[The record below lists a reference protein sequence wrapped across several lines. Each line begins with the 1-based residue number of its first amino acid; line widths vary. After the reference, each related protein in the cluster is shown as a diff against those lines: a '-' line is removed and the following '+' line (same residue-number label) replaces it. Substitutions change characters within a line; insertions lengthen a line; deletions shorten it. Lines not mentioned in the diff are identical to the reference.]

1 VNVTFAAAPRIS
13 GIDTKMIGREMV
25 TSAYLLHGDEPALIE
40 TGPSLSREAVG
51 KGLAELGIGLDD
63 LAHVVVTHI
72 HLDHAGGVGTLARA
86 YPRAAIWVHQ
96 RGAPHLVDP
105 TRLVSSVE
113 RVYGA
118 ERARAFFGG
127 VEPTPADRLRAV
139 DDGDV
144 IAMGG
149 RSLEVLYTPGHAS
162 HHVALVDSE
171 TGAVFA
177 GDAIG
182 VHLPDVKV
190 LRPATPPPDIDVELM
205 VRSIERIRDRARSV
219 LLLSHFGAV
228 AEVQAMCALAILRI
242 RGWAEDVRE
251 ALGRTTDVD
260 EIAKVLEERVISES
274 VADAGPDA
282 DMERYEML
290 SSVQV
295 NAMGLIRYWRKRWE
309 RAAAEGGASA
319 N

>member
-1 VNVTFAAAPRIS
+1 VNVTFAAAPGIS
-13 GIDTKMIGREMV
+13 GIDTRMIGREMV
-25 TSAYLLHGDEPALIE
+25 TSAYLLHGDEPALVE
-40 TGPSLSREAVG
+40 TGPSLSRDAVNQ
-51 KGLAELGIGLDD
+51 GLTELGIGPND

-72 HLDHAGGVGTLARA
+72 HLDHAGGVGTLART
-86 YPRAAIWVHQ
+86 YPRAAIWVHE

-105 TRLVSSVE
+105 TRLMSSVE

-118 ERARAFFGG
+118 EQARAFFGG

-139 DDGDV
+139 DEGDV
-144 IAMGG
+144 ISLGG

-190 LRPATPPPDIDVELM
+190 LRPATPPPDIDVELA

-228 AEVQAMCALAILRI
+228 PEVNALCDLAVLRI
-242 RGWAEDVRE
+242 RGWADDVRE
-251 ALGRTTDVD
+251 ALGRTDDVD
-260 EIAKVLEERVISES
+260 EIAKALEERATSEYL
-274 VADAGPDA
+274 ADAGEGA

-290 SSVQV
+290 SRVQV
-295 NAMGLIRYWRKRWE
+295 NAMGLIRYWRRRWE
-309 RAAAEGGASA
+309 REAAAPEEID
-319 N
+319 

>member
-1 VNVTFAAAPRIS
+1 MNATFRAAPGIS
-13 GIDTKMIGREMV
+13 GIDTKMINREMV
-25 TSAYLLHGDEPALIE
+25 TSAYLLQGNEPALVE

-51 KGLAELGIGLDD
+51 EGLAELGIGPND
-63 LAHVVVTHI
+63 LAHIVVTHI
-72 HLDHAGGVGTLARA
+72 HLDHAGGVGSLART

-96 RGAPHLVDP
+96 RGAPHLADP
-105 TRLVSSVE
+105 TRLVSSVQ

-118 ERARAFFGG
+118 DRARAYFGG
-127 VEPTPADRLRAV
+127 VEPTPADRLRSV
-139 DDGDV
+139 DEGDV
-144 IAMGG
+144 IAMGE

-162 HHVALVDSE
+162 HHIALVDSE

-205 VRSIERIRDRARSV
+205 VQSIERIRERTRSV

-228 AEVQAMCALAILRI
+228 PEVNAICDLAILRV

-251 ALGRTTDVD
+251 ALGRSDDVD
-260 EIAKVLEERVISES
+260 EIAKGLQERVTAEDL
-274 VADAGPDA
+274 ADAGEGA
-282 DMERYEML
+282 DMERYEIL

-309 RAAAEGGASA
+309 REAAASPGTV
-319 N
+319 

>member
-1 VNVTFAAAPRIS
+1 VNVTFAAAPGIS
-13 GIDTKMIGREMV
+13 GIDTKMIGREFV
-25 TSAYLLHGDEPALIE
+25 TSAYLLHGDQPTLIE

-51 KGLAELGIGLDD
+51 EGLTELGIGPDD

-86 YPRAAIWVHQ
+86 YPRAEIWVHQ

-105 TRLVSSVE
+105 TRLVSSVQ

-118 ERARAFFGG
+118 DRASAFFGG
-127 VEPTPADRLRAV
+127 VEPTPADRLRAL

-205 VRSIERIRDRARSV
+205 VQSIERIRDRTRSV

-228 AEVQAMCALAILRI
+228 PEVNAICDLAVLRV

-251 ALGRTTDVD
+251 ALGRTDDVD
-260 EIAKVLEERVISES
+260 EIAKVLE
-274 VADAGPDA
+274 
-282 DMERYEML
+282 
-290 SSVQV
+290 
-295 NAMGLIRYWRKRWE
+295 
-309 RAAAEGGASA
+309 
-319 N
+319 

>member
-1 VNVTFAAAPRIS
+1 MNATFRAAPGIS

-25 TSAYLLHGDEPALIE
+25 TSAYLLHGNEPGLVE

-51 KGLAELGIGLDD
+51 EGLAELGIGPDD
-63 LAHVVVTHI
+63 LAHIVVTHI

-86 YPRAAIWVHQ
+86 YPRASIWVHQ
-96 RGAPHLVDP
+96 RGAPHLADP
-105 TRLVSSVE
+105 TRLVSSVQ

-118 ERARAFFGG
+118 DRARAYFGG
-127 VEPTPADRLRAV
+127 VEPTPADRLRSV
-139 DDGDV
+139 DEGDV
-144 IAMGG
+144 IAMGE

-205 VRSIERIRDRARSV
+205 VQSIERIRERTRSM

-228 AEVQAMCALAILRI
+228 PEVNAICDLAILRV

-251 ALGRTTDVD
+251 SLGRTDDVD
-260 EIAKVLEERVISES
+260 EIAKALQERVTAEDL
-274 VADAGPDA
+274 ADAGEGA

-309 RAAAEGGASA
+309 REAAASPETA
-319 N
+319 

>member
-1 VNVTFAAAPRIS
+1 VNVTFGAAPGIS
-13 GIDTKMIGREMV
+13 GIDTKMLGREMV
-25 TSAYLLHGDEPALIE
+25 TSAYLLHGDEPTLVE
-40 TGPSLSREAVG
+40 TGPSLSRDAVG
-51 KGLAELGIGLDD
+51 EGLAELGIGRDD

-72 HLDHAGGVGTLARA
+72 HLDHAGGVGTLARSF
-86 YPRAAIWVHQ
+86 PRATIWVHH

-105 TRLVSSVE
+105 TKLVSSVE

-118 ERARAFFGG
+118 ERAHAYFGG
-127 VEPTPADRLRAV
+127 VEPAPAERIRSV

-144 IAMGG
+144 IRLGA

-190 LRPATPPPDIDVELM
+190 LRPATPPPDIDVELA
-205 VRSIERIRDRARSV
+205 VQSIERIRDRTRSV
-219 LLLSHFGAV
+219 LLLSHYGTVPEF
-228 AEVQAMCALAILRI
+228 QAMCDLAILRI

-251 ALGRTTDVD
+251 ALGRTDDVD
-260 EIAKVLEERVISES
+260 EIVKVLQERVTAEDL
-274 VADAGPDA
+274 ADAGEGA
-282 DMERYEML
+282 DMEKYEML

-309 RAAAEGGASA
+309 REAAESASGT
-319 N
+319 

>member
-1 VNVTFAAAPRIS
+1 VNVTFQAAPGIS

-25 TSAYLLHGDEPALIE
+25 TSAYLLHGDEPALVE
-40 TGPSLSREAVG
+40 TGPSLSREAIG
-51 KGLAELGIGLDD
+51 EGLSELGIGPDD

-72 HLDHAGGVGTLARA
+72 HLDHAGGVGTLARSF
-86 YPRAAIWVHQ
+86 PRATIWVHH

-127 VEPTPADRLRAV
+127 VEPTPAERLRAV

-144 IAMGG
+144 IPLGG

-190 LRPATPPPDIDVELM
+190 LRPATPPPDIDVELA
-205 VRSIERIRDRARSV
+205 VQSIERIRGRTQSV
-219 LLLSHFGAV
+219 LLLSHYGAV
-228 AEVQAMCALAILRI
+228 PEVNAICDLAILRI
-242 RGWAEDVRE
+242 RGWAEDVRD
-251 ALGRTTDVD
+251 ALGRTDDVD
-260 EIAKVLEERVISES
+260 EIVKVLDERVAAED
-274 VADAGPDA
+274 VADAGEGA

-309 RAAAEGGASA
+309 REAAESA
-319 N
+319 AGT